1 MQKSFR
7 IKPSWPFLAL
17 LIICSLM
24 GITQIQ
30 GAPLKEKDINLAFVL
45 LPKPRLPKAEEIA
58 RAFDH
63 FATTKGQSLLPK
75 GPQASERKDI
85 EVLEFELRP
94 GGSAFVA
101 LMPMPV
107 PNGEAEDAARFSVS
121 AVGTGWKLPKHSA
134 HAIVTLRDVNTAS
147 LVDTLS
153 LFTSLLAAVTETSE
167 AVGVYWGEAGATHD
181 PRFFLSTAEDHDVSS
196 RIMLWTGVSVAH
208 EKDGRLSLLST
219 GMKQLNLPDL
229 LLIAP
234 RSAGNAAL
242 GAFFDF
248 LSYGVEFGKPLPEGD
263 TIGRTADER
272 LPIHY
277 VQSPM
282 DPKVKVWRVELK

>member
-1 MQKSFR
+1 MQRSFR
-7 IKPSWPFLAL
+7 IKTPVLIV

-24 GITQIQ
+24 GITQMQ
-30 GAPLKEKDINLAFVL
+30 AAPEREKAINLAFVL
-45 LPKPRLPKAEEIA
+45 LPKPRLPRAEEIA

-63 FATTKGQSLLPK
+63 FATTKEQSLLPK
-75 GPQASERKDI
+75 GSQASEKQDV

-107 PNGEAEDAARFSVS
+107 PNGEAEDAARFSLS

-134 HAIVTLRDVNTAS
+134 HAIVTLRDANTAS
-147 LVDTLS
+147 MVDTLS
-153 LFTSLLAAVTETSE
+153 LFTSLLAAVTEASQ

-181 PRFFLSTAEDHDVSS
+181 PRFFLSTAQDHAVSS

-219 GMKQLNLPDL
+219 GMKQLDLPDL

-234 RSAGNAAL
+234 KSAGNAVL
-242 GAFFDF
+242 GTFYDF
-248 LSYGVEFGKPLPEGD
+248 LSYSAEFGKPLPEGD
-263 TIGRTADER
+263 TIGRTEDER

-277 VQSPM
+277 VQSPI

>member
-1 MQKSFR
+1 MQEPFR
-7 IKPSWPFLAL
+7 IKPSWLFLAL
-17 LIICSLM
+17 LIICSLA
-24 GITQIQ
+24 GTTKIQ
-30 GAPLKEKDINLAFVL
+30 AAQEKEKAINLAFVL
-45 LPKPRLPKAEEIA
+45 LPRPRLPKAEEIA
-58 RAFDH
+58 RVFDH
-63 FATTKGQSLLPK
+63 FATTKEQSLLPK
-75 GPQASERKDI
+75 GSSEKKDVEI
-85 EVLEFELRP
+85 LEFELRP

-107 PNGEAEDAARFSVS
+107 PNGEAEDAARFSLS

-134 HAIVTLRDVNTAS
+134 HAIVTLRDANTTS
-147 LVDTLS
+147 MVDTLS
-153 LFTSLLAAVTETSE
+153 LFTSLLAAVTEASQ

-181 PRFFLSTAEDHDVSS
+181 PRFFLSTAQDHDVSS

-208 EKDGRLSLLST
+208 EKDGRVSLLST

-234 RSAGNAAL
+234 GSAGNAAL
-242 GAFFDF
+242 GTFFDF
-248 LSYGVEFGKPLPEGD
+248 LSYSAEFGKPLPEGD

-277 VQSPM
+277 VRSPI